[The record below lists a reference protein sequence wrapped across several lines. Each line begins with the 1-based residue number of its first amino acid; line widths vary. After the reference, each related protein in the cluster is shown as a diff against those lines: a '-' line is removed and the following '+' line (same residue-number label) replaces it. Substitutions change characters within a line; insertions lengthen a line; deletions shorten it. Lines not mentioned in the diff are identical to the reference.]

1 MFEPLASLFLAFW
14 KIGSFAF
21 GGGLAVLKLIEQ
33 DVVRIHGWMT
43 GAEFVELVT
52 LSEVTP
58 GPIAINAATFV
69 GVLVAGIPGGVA
81 ATLGVVA
88 TSFALM
94 TLLAKLVMRVKDH
107 PLAKAFFKGLRPVT
121 AGLIVCAALA
131 VGVEAVHSELTAVLA
146 AGAFLA
152 AYKFKVNPIL
162 IIVIAAALGAALF

>member
-1 MFEPLASLFLAFW
+1 MLELWGSLFLAFW
-14 KIGSFAF
+14 KIGTFAF

-33 DVVRIHGWMT
+33 DVVRAYGWMT
-43 GAEFVELVT
+43 GAEFIELVA

-69 GVLVAGIPGGVA
+69 GVLKAGIPGGVA
-81 ATLGVVA
+81 ATLGVVT
-88 TSFALM
+88 TSFVLM

-121 AGLIVCAALA
+121 AGLIVCAALS
-131 VGVEAVHSELTAVLA
+131 VGIEAVHSELTAVLA

-162 IIVIAAALGAALF
+162 LMAVAAALGVALF